1 MSNRK
6 NRKKKTSQWKNERK
20 DEQTINDGYYDKQRR
35 IVMNR
40 NFVHNLIKIK
50 LQTFSCDGSWISDLE
65 SDKFSLTLKFSLSA
79 FS

>member
-35 IVMNR
+35 IVVNI
-40 NFVHNLIKIK
+40 NFVHNFIKIK
-50 LQTFSCDGSWISDLE
+50 ITNLFLRWILDLR
-65 SDKFSLTLKFSLSA
+65 LGI
-79 FS
+79 